1 MVVIINDLFHYI
13 QLQLVTDN
21 MTKAKGPPRW
31 LDPDQP
37 FPVQGRVGED
47 IVIEP
52 RLRWSDVFDELRF
65 EL

>member
-1 MVVIINDLFHYI
+1 M
-13 QLQLVTDN
+13 QLVTDN

-31 LDPDQP
+31 LDPDQAL
-37 FPVQGRVGED
+37 PVQGRVGED